1 MKCFLQTCGNYEVE
15 ELEAQNGAKKLLQ
28 TTPPFNCECQKRFQK
43 REKNEIRPMEEKG
56 IPILQKKCLKNN
68 SISLFLLRKQ
78 KCLLKDLMPTNC
90 RAPGVAIN

>member
-1 MKCFLQTCGNYEVE
+1 
-15 ELEAQNGAKKLLQ
+15 
-28 TTPPFNCECQKRFQK
+28 
-43 REKNEIRPMEEKG
+43 MEEKG